1 MKKTLIALAALAAG
15 SASFAQ
21 VSITGSIITGYKASS
36 VSAAAG
42 SGLALL
48 KNGALASVAD
58 NFVGGSGGNPT
69 GDASG
74 LGVDTSTLTFAASE
88 DLGGGMKV
96 DASMNFD
103 TVTRKEVVGGDTS
116 LKLTTGIGRFTLQT
130 YKPVD
135 YLSGGISGVGGAG
148 LDDRVFSA
156 RTSKDSAGFDTKF
169 GPVVLSYAHFEAG
182 PSKKSPTNLLGLG
195 VGAAG
200 DASAGGQR
208 INSYALTYL
217 GGELVANLNYL
228 QYDGRGD
235 TDSTYKD
242 VIRTSASYN
251 AGFAKFGAGYSRTT
265 TMGGAT
271 VTDSLV
277 AASVPVGNSWT
288 FGANYGI
295 GNVEG
300 STIARDAIIAAKG
313 LATANALGI
322 QATDLDGS
330 RNGYSLTAAYALSKR
345 TSVTASYVNWLSSPF
360 AANRNTEATLFL
372 AHSF

>member
-21 VSITGSIITGYKASS
+21 ISITGSIITGYKASS

-58 NFVGGSGGNPT
+58 TFVGGSGGNPT

-265 TMGGAT
+265 TLGGAT

-277 AASVPVGNSWT
+277 AASVPAGNWT

-300 STIARDAIIAAKG
+300 STIAFNAVAAAKNA
-313 LATANALGI
+313 ATASALGI